1 MGDGKAVGK
10 MTVHRLSPHAVIK
23 CKDCKSNADFMKHTS
38 HGTNRPSDAAY
49 YCSEHLP
56 PELAVL
62 FALGE

>member
-10 MTVHRLSPHAVIK
+10 MTVHRLSPHAVMR
-23 CKDCKSNADFMKHTS
+23 CKACKANADFLAFTNN
-38 HGTNRPSDAAY
+38 GTNRPSDAAY

-62 FALGE
+62 FAMGE